1 MTLMYILK
9 ILIQMA
15 PYFPSKL
22 KDLNISDNSLLL
34 LDIQDIIQVCFTTV
48 TQELREPEFLQVIS
62 IFSF

>member
-1 MTLMYILK
+1 
-9 ILIQMA
+9 MA